1 MVNEFGFSDEKLNE
15 CRKRHMEAKQRQ
27 KMRDEL
33 LATFYR
39 NGASVSSLAWY
50 FCLNESTIHSR
61 LKIMGLEADEH
72 HTNCIEF

>member
-1 MVNEFGFSDEKLNE
+1 MEEKLNE
-15 CRKRHMEAKQRQ
+15 CRKRYMEAKQRQ
-27 KMRDEL
+27 RMRDEL
-33 LATFYR
+33 LSVLYR

-61 LKIMGLEADEH
+61 LRIMGLEADEH

>member
-1 MVNEFGFSDEKLNE
+1 MVNKFEFSEEKLNE
-15 CRKRHMEAKQRQ
+15 CRKRRMEAKQRQ

-39 NGASVSSLAWY
+39 NGASVPSLAWY
-50 FCLNESTIHSR
+50 FRINESTVHSR

>member
-1 MVNEFGFSDEKLNE
+1 MEEKLSE
-15 CRKRHMEAKQRQ
+15 SRKRHMEAVRRQ
-27 KMRDEL
+27 KTRDEL

-39 NGASVSSLAWY
+39 NGASVPSLAWY

>member
-1 MVNEFGFSDEKLNE
+1 MVNKFEFSEEKLNE

-39 NGASVSSLAWY
+39 NGASVPSLAWY
-50 FCLNESTIHSR
+50 FRINESTVHSR
-61 LKIMGLEADEH
+61 LKITGLEADEH

>member
-1 MVNEFGFSDEKLNE
+1 MVNEFGFSDEKLSE
-15 CRKRHMEAKQRQ
+15 CRMRKMEAIRRQRV
-27 KMRDEL
+27 RDEL

-61 LKIMGLEADEH
+61 LKIMGLEADEN
-72 HTNCIEF
+72 HTNCIED

>member
-1 MVNEFGFSDEKLNE
+1 MVNEFEFSEEKLNE
-15 CRKRHMEAKQRQ
+15 CRMRHLEAKRRQ
-27 KMRDEL
+27 KTRDEL
-33 LATFYR
+33 LATLYK
-39 NGASVSSLAWY
+39 NGASVPSIAWY

>member
-1 MVNEFGFSDEKLNE
+1 MEEKLNE
-15 CRKRHMEAKQRQ
+15 CRMRKMEAIRRQRV
-27 KMRDEL
+27 RDEL

-61 LKIMGLEADEH
+61 LRIMGLETDKNYI
-72 HTNCIEF
+72 NCIED